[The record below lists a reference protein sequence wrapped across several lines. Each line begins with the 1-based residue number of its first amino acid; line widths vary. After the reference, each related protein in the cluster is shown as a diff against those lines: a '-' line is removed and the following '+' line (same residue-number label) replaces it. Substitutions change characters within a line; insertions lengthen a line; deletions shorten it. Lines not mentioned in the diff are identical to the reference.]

1 MHFFHQ
7 PSNNPIVRSAQSSDV
22 DDIFG
27 LIESM
32 TADGTLL
39 RSSLYEREQ
48 QLNTS
53 IVAASHRGLV
63 PGLRRPQRPP

>member
-7 PSNNPIVRSAQSSDV
+7 PSYNPIVRSAQFSDV

-32 TADGTLL
+32 TADATLL
-39 RSSLYEREQ
+39 PELT
-48 QLNTS
+48 L
-53 IVAASHRGLV
+53 
-63 PGLRRPQRPP
+63 

>member
-7 PSNNPIVRSAQSSDV
+7 PSYNPIVRSAQSSDV
-22 DDIFG
+22 EDIFG

-39 RSSLYEREQ
+39 GSSLYESEQ

-53 IVAASHRGLV
+53 IVAASHHGLV
-63 PGLRRPQRPP
+63 PGLRPPR